1 MARAIC
7 VAARTSPPGVWST
20 RSTGTSGSVITH
32 ARMTSSES
40 LMSMYRMS
48 GNPSRLIVSCRWTS
62 KMTRVLRCRSRRA
75 SRRWREFSRSLCLS
89 TGCRAERTKKSQ
101 KICPKSM
108 HLPSA
113 DRPDSR
119 PARPCPLDAVLVSLE
134 APGPLPLRQD
144 EQPVKHDA
152 CGEAADVR
160 PERDSSHLRSRQ
172 AGERPAQHLAE
183 EPEEEIEDS
192 GQLEEEGEEED
203 RQQHDDLRAW
213 EEDEVGAQHSR
224 DRSRCSHGGHGRL
237 GVGEPVCETGEQAR
251 EEVEDQEAARSHA
264 ILDVVAED
272 PEHPHVADDV
282 GPAAV
287 KEHAGEKRPV
297 IVYRQAKLHRPLGMG
312 VASGHDPENVEE
324 ALEVLGPEGQLVE
337 EDDDVDGDERP
348 GNDWRATVRDR
359 IADRD
364 QAQASSRQ
372 RVPQRGADVKLRG
385 CVWDAT

>member
-152 CGEAADVR
+152 GDEAADVG
-160 PERDSSHLRSRQ
+160 PERDSTHLRGRQ
-172 AGERPAQHLAE
+172 AGDRPAQHLAE
-183 EPEEEIEDS
+183 EPEEEIEDR
-192 GQLEEEGEEED
+192 GQLEEEGKEED
-203 RQQHDDLRAW
+203 RHQDDDLRAR
-213 EEDEVGAQHSR
+213 EQDEVGPQYSR
-224 DRSRCSHGGHGRL
+224 DGPRCPHGRDGGL
-237 GVGEPVCETGEQAR
+237 GVREPVRQAR
-251 EEVEDQEAARSHA
+251 EHAGEKVEDQEAAGA
-264 ILDVVAED
+264 DAGPDVVGGA
-272 PEHPHVADDV
+272 P
-282 GPAAV
+282 
-287 KEHAGEKRPV
+287 
-297 IVYRQAKLHRPLGMG
+297 
-312 VASGHDPENVEE
+312 
-324 ALEVLGPEGQLVE
+324 
-337 EDDDVDGDERP
+337 ERP
-348 GNDWRATVRDR
+348 P
-359 IADRD
+359 
-364 QAQASSRQ
+364 
-372 RVPQRGADVKLRG
+372 VP
-385 CVWDAT
+385 